1 MAYSLSTKL
10 LEYVAMGVPVVATD
24 LRTFRAHFDGS
35 AIRYVPGNDP
45 WALAGAIADLALDP
59 PAAAAQ
65 AAEASRQARPT
76 PGPSRRTGTWPLSG
90 NSWRAVDSGRRAGR
104 SAAW

>member
-35 AIRYVPGNDP
+35 AIATCPETIRGHWPARSRTSPGTLRPLRLRRRRPRPGAPYAWAIQKDRY
-45 WALAGAIADLALDP
+45 LAIVGELVARGRLGA
-59 PAAAAQ
+59 
-65 AAEASRQARPT
+65 
-76 PGPSRRTGTWPLSG
+76 PSG
-90 NSWRAVDSGRRAGR
+90 A
-104 SAAW
+104 

>member
-35 AIRYVPGNDP
+35 AIPGAGNDP
-45 WALAGAIADLALDP
+45 WALAGADRGP
-59 PAAAAQ
+59 
-65 AAEASRQARPT
+65 R
-76 PGPSRRTGTWPLSG
+76 PGPSGRCGSG
-90 NSWRAVDSGRRAGR
+90 GGGLAPGAPYAWAIQKDRYLAIVGELVARGRLGAPSGA
-104 SAAW
+104 